1 MYESKVKSRETDRLF
16 EAILSLQS
24 VEECY
29 RLFDDL
35 CTFNEVVAMSQRFH
49 VAEMLAKGTTF
60 TTISEKTGVSSA
72 TITRVNRC
80 VHYGAGGYRL
90 VHDRLKEQEKAAKKA
105 AREAAKAAK
114 EEAKAAEEA

>member
-1 MYESKVKSRETDRLF
+1 MYESKVKSPETDRLF
-16 EAILSLQS
+16 EAILQLKS

-35 CTFNEVVAMSQRFH
+35 CTYNEVVAMSQRLQ
-49 VAEMLAKGTTF
+49 VAELLSNGITF
-60 TTISEKTGVSSA
+60 ASISEQTGVSTA

-90 VHDRLKEQEKAAKKA
+90 VHDRLKEKDKETKKGKKA
-105 AREAAKAAK
+105 
-114 EEAKAAEEA
+114 

>member
-35 CTFNEVVAMSQRFH
+35 CTYNEVVAMAQRFQ
-49 VAEMLAKGTTF
+49 VAEMLAKGVTF
-60 TTISEKTGVSSA
+60 TNISEKTGVSSA

-90 VHDRLKEQEKAAKKA
+90 VHDRLKDPEKDSKKA
-105 AREAAKAAK
+105 TK
-114 EEAKAAEEA
+114 